1 MHAYIPRKTLAA
13 AVVYII
19 LQPLQAQAYP
29 AEVITSVPIDT
40 AVVPAL
46 AGINGE
52 LGTAN
57 STLYQVGTAINQ
69 NGGKIATEVEQAA
82 QAQRDQDIFARQSER
97 LEAARQSYTVP
108 DSICSESASGAAS
121 SISSAARATQGALG
135 GGSGISDAQIKQ
147 AVTDP
152 SLASDTAQYRAAA
165 IHAGYCDATDMA
177 TYAGTAVCKGLS
189 TMPGADIQLAT
200 LIDGAGKPGKAPDLT
215 FNQQQTDAAVAYAL
229 NSSTRAAGRQLGKGE
244 VKSATGQQYTGL
256 MTRYNAINDAGREPM
271 LSMIA
276 QSQPQEA
283 TRAALKEALNTP
295 SAKAYYDETASPQAR
310 KTGLMSA
317 REFEQFEV
325 GRRYAN
331 TAYLTDL
338 QAMSGDNLTRESVR
352 VQSLQNWLLL
362 GIKQQLQKTAL
373 LQGQQL
379 SLSATEAYRP
389 QLQAKLREVSA
400 GVTRNE

>member
-29 AEVITSVPIDT
+29 VEVITSVPIDT
-40 AVVPAL
+40 SVVPAL

-69 NGGKIATEVEQAA
+69 NGGKIAAEVEQAA

-229 NSSTRAAGRQLGKGE
+229 NSSARAAGRQLGKGE

-338 QAMSGDNLTRESVR
+338 QAMSGDNLTREFVR

>member
-19 LQPLQAQAYP
+19 LQPHQAQAYP
-29 AEVITSVPIDT
+29 VEVITSVPIDT
-40 AVVPAL
+40 SVVPAL

-69 NGGKIATEVEQAA
+69 NGGKIASEVEQAA

-135 GGSGISDAQIKQ
+135 SGSGISDAQIKQ

>member
-29 AEVITSVPIDT
+29 VEVITSVPIDT

-46 AGINGE
+46 AGISAE

-69 NGGKIATEVEQAA
+69 NGGKIASEVEQAA

-295 SAKAYYDETASPQAR
+295 SAKAYYDEIASPQAR

-362 GIKQQLQKTAL
+362 GIKQQLQKTSL